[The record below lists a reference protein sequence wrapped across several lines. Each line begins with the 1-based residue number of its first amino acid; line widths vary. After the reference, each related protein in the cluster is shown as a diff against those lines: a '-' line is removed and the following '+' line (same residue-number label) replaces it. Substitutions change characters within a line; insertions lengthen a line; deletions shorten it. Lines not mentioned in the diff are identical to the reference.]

1 MEKHTFTISE
11 TAEMLGIAK
20 NTVYRAVRRGEIPI
34 IRVGGRLLVAR
45 AAMIRLLEGH
55 MVSGIG
61 EIQDNKAEE
70 YTIQQTLE
78 GAVGST

>member
-11 TAEMLGIAK
+11 TAAMLGVAK

-34 IRVGGRLLVAR
+34 IRLGGRLLVAR
-45 AAMIRLLEGH
+45 TVMSRLLEGN
-55 MVSGIG
+55 MVDGIG
-61 EIQDNKAEE
+61 GIKDNKAEE
-70 YTIQQTLE
+70 YSIQETLE